1 MTILSVDDSTTIRRI
16 VKRTVTEL
24 GHEVL
29 EAPDGPVALEVLA
42 ANYSAI
48 QMVIL
53 DWNMPGMTGLDVL
66 REIRANALYKD
77 IVVMMLTSEAEQSFV
92 VQALQAGARNY
103 LTKPFDKDLL
113 NLKIQ
118 ECLSLGAQ

>member
-16 VKRTVTEL
+16 VKRTVNEL

-29 EAPDGPVALEVLA
+29 EAADGPTALEVLA
-42 ANYSAI
+42 ANYAAV

-77 IVVMMLTSEAEQSFV
+77 IIVMMLTSEAEQSFV
-92 VQALQAGARNY
+92 VQALQAGAKNY

-118 ECLSLGAQ
+118 ECLSLGA

>member
-29 EAPDGPVALEVLA
+29 EAPDGPTALEVLA
-42 ANYSAI
+42 ANYNAV

-53 DWNMPGMTGLDVL
+53 DWNMPGMTGLEVL
-66 REIRANALYKD
+66 KEIRANQLYKD
-77 IVVMMLTSEAEQSFV
+77 IIVMMLTSEAEQSFV
-92 VQALQAGARNY
+92 VQALQAGAKNY

-118 ECLSLGAQ
+118 ECLSLGA